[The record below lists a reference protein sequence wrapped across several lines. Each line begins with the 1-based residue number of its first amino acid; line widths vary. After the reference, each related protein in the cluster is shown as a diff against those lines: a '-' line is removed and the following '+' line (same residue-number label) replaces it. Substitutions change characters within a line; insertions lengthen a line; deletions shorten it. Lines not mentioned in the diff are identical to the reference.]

1 MAGLHYTAVHVR
13 ELLGLSRTDLQRW
26 LSALPPFN
34 QVKTKP
40 RTARQFTITDLAF
53 FRTVAELHQ
62 RLGLSLH
69 SIAAFSALLHARLDM
84 RAALAGGTVRLY
96 INHAGEGVWAV
107 GSEAHGTLSVALD
120 LEPIWLAVYGFVGV
134 AMPAQ
139 RELALGLVSLSAP
152 LRQEDRRGRQ
162 AR

>member
-1 MAGLHYTAVHVR
+1 MAGIHYTAVHVR

-34 QVKTKP
+34 QVKAKP
-40 RTARQFTITDLAF
+40 RTARQFTIADLAF
-53 FRTVAELHQ
+53 FRAVAELHQ

-69 SIAAFSALLHARLDM
+69 SIAAFSAPLRARLDM
-84 RAALAGGTVRLY
+84 RAALTGGTVRLY
-96 INHAGEGVWAV
+96 INQVGDGAWAV
-107 GSEAHGTLSVALD
+107 GSEAQGALSVALD
-120 LEPIWLAVYGFVGV
+120 LEPIWLAVYAFVGV

-139 RELALGLVSLSAP
+139 RELALGLVSLSGSSH
-152 LRQEDRRGRQ
+152 QEDRRGRQ